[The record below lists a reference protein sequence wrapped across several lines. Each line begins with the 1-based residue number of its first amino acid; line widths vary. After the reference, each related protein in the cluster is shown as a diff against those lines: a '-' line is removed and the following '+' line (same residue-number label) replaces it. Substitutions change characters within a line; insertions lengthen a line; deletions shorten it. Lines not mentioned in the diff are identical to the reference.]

1 LYLFFGAFAGVIGT
15 ILSIFIRLEMGFPG
29 HQVLGGNTQLYNV
42 IITSHALIMIFF
54 MTMPIL
60 IGAYGN

>member
-1 LYLFFGAFAGVIGT
+1 MGT
-15 ILSIFIRLEMGFPG
+15 PGF
-29 HQVLGGNTQLYNV
+29 QVLAGNHQIYNV